1 MVRIWSIVLMSGDN
15 PPWTHRIHSS
25 IIWRQK
31 HLLVMLMVTEQTATI
46 ANLDFTSRGKK
57 VKKILDKKIKRN
69 KTERSVNSS
78 QVTHNNLITHISTMF
93 SNPVRVHNYR
103 SNGKKIKHSTA
114 VSPCI
119 SIAILCLT
127 FICKIFNKGYHM
139 KWFKLSHQ
147 YIHLHKLILQVF
159 LAQVP
164 SFCFP
169 QINPCFNINV

>member
-1 MVRIWSIVLMSGDN
+1 MDTQNTLINNLETETSFSHADGHRTNSNNCKFRLHIQGEKSLKN
-15 PPWTHRIHSS
+15 PW
-25 IIWRQK
+25 Q
-31 HLLVMLMVTEQTATI
+31 
-46 ANLDFTSRGKK
+46 
-57 VKKILDKKIKRN
+57 KIKRN

-78 QVTHNNLITHISTMF
+78 QVTHNHLITHISTMF

-147 YIHLHKLILQVF
+147 YNYIHLHKLILQAF

-169 QINPCFNINV
+169 QMNPCFNINV